1 MQKTE
6 NKTTN
11 SVRSKLVAAIAMLL
25 VATIM
30 VVSSTYAWFTLS
42 TKPEVTGISTAVG
55 ANGALEIALARY
67 NGTTFEQLSGELDE
81 NTSEADRNLYWGNL
95 VNLGLAEYGSN
106 KIVLYPSKLYTDTNG
121 IVLGTP
127 IQTPVYGA
135 DGRVES
141 LLTGGMF
148 GKYDDGSFIEDKNYY
163 GFRALG
169 VASGLTERQQAFR
182 AALAQISVHQS
193 IAQSTARNS
202 LSANGEKLA
211 GLAIKH
217 AMGGGNDTY
226 KSEDTAGISAMI
238 TDLEA
243 ALAEIENAYLETIYA
258 TINGKSSGLLDD
270 EAKLA
275 AAAAKTAADGATGL
289 GAKVTAAIGAI
300 SQYAGGSITTSS
312 LTDYGTFTSAVSSV
326 ATAKTEL
333 AKITKTE
340 GITWAE
346 LSAAL
351 RPLVNLDTILVND
364 IPANE
369 INSTEEDNKGKI
381 VSDVAGGKGITVSMA
396 TGGGVFADIADYTG
410 DYTVAIKI
418 DTTPLNTGIDVKIDA
433 TMKTKTSKNPPIFNA
448 IKNVVGANNNYPD
461 GGSTTKPITEFYG
474 YVMDLAFKTNASTS
488 NLLLKT
494 TPADRIY
501 SDNQNEATMGKGSTM
516 TFGTTDPTF
525 TKADMLNLA
534 SNINIVFYDTTT
546 GKIYATAKLD
556 TAEDKVTAT
565 ADGYQANIH
574 IVGENSALITEEKD
588 AKITALNPN
597 EAKYI
602 SALVYLDGE
611 NITNADVSAIAQSL
625 TGTLNLQFASSA
637 ELVPMDY
644 SDLHQK
650 APAANNP

>member
-6 NKTTN
+6 NKTNN
-11 SVRSKLVAAIAMLL
+11 SVKSKLVAAIAMLL

-55 ANGALEIALARY
+55 ANGALEIALARH
-67 NGTTFEQLSGELDE
+67 NGTTFEQLSGQMASGISPAE
-81 NTSEADRNLYWGNL
+81 RNLYWGNL
-95 VNLGLAEYGSN
+95 VDLGLTEYGSN
-106 KIVLYPSKLYTDTNG
+106 RIVLYPSKLNTTDDGTDKK

-135 DGRVES
+135 DGRVER

-148 GKYDDGSFIEDKNYY
+148 GKYDGISAFTEVANYY

-169 VASGLTERQQAFR
+169 VASGLTARQQAFR
-182 AALAQISVHQS
+182 ASLAQITVYQS
-193 IAQSTARNS
+193 SAQALARAS
-202 LSANGEKLA
+202 LNNHGEKLA
-211 GLAIKH
+211 GIAIKH
-217 AMGGGNDTY
+217 AMGGGTDTY
-226 KSEDTAGISAMI
+226 DADDKAVVSSMI
-238 TDLEA
+238 TELEA

-258 TINGKSSGLLDD
+258 TINGKSSPAGNDTAV
-270 EAKLA
+270 EAALNTAKDA
-275 AAAAKTAADGATGL
+275 ANGATGL
-289 GAKVTAAIGAI
+289 GNKVAAVLTAANIDKN
-300 SQYAGGSITTSS
+300 S
-312 LTDYGTFTSAVSSV
+312 LADYSTFETAVNSV

-333 AKITKTE
+333 AKIAKTE

-351 RPLVNLDTILVND
+351 HPLVNLETILVNGVK
-364 IPANE
+364 ANE
-369 INSTEEDNKGKI
+369 INTGDNKNKI

-396 TGGGVFADIADYTG
+396 TGGGVYADIADYTG

-448 IKNVVGANNNYPD
+448 IKNAVGANDNYPD
-461 GGSTTKPITEFYG
+461 GGSATKPITEFYG

-501 SDNQNEATMGKGSTM
+501 GTNQNEETAGKGSTM
-516 TFGTTDPTF
+516 TFSTTDATF

-534 SNINIVFYDTTT
+534 SNIKIVFYETTT
-546 GKIYATAKLD
+546 GKILANAKLD
-556 TAEDKVTAT
+556 TAEDKVTTT
-565 ADGYQANIH
+565 AEGYQANIY
-574 IVGENSALITEEKD
+574 IVGTNGLITEEKD

-611 NITNADVSAIAQSL
+611 TIGNEDVSVFAQSFA
-625 TGTLNLQFASSA
+625 GTLNLQFASSA
-637 ELVPMDY
+637 ELIPMEY
-644 SDLHQK
+644 SDLHQ
-650 APAANNP
+650 